1 MGARSLFAVSPDDTP
16 GGSATHGRCIGDTAE
31 ETHNFKERMNS
42 FAILNVM
49 PLDEGERGE

>member
-1 MGARSLFAVSPDDTP
+1 MPSSLMTPQEAR
-16 GGSATHGRCIGDTAE
+16 ATRGRCIGDTAE

-42 FAILNVM
+42 FAILNVR

>member
-1 MGARSLFAVSPDDTP
+1 MTPQEAR
-16 GGSATHGRCIGDTAE
+16 ATRGRCIGDTAE

-42 FAILNVM
+42 FAILNVR